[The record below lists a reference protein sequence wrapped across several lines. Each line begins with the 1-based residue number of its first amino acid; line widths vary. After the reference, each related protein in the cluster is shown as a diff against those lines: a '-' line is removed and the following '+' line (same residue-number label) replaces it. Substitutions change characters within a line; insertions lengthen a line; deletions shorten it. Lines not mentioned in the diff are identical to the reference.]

1 MGIFFLLLIVYPFI
15 ELYALI
21 KIGSAFGVFTAL
33 LGLFALS
40 VIGASVLRRS
50 GTKAW
55 RKLGDEIAKGNDP
68 SARLVDGV
76 VVLVAGIL
84 LVMPGYVTGAIG
96 LLLLLPPFRVVL
108 RGVVRRRAEVFHA
121 HGGNN
126 FGGRGT
132 YVDGEIIDVA
142 GEIVPPEDE
151 R

>member
-21 KIGSAFGVFTAL
+21 KIGSALGVFTAL

-55 RKLGDEIAKGNDP
+55 RKFGDEIAKGNDP

-76 VVLVAGIL
+76 VVLAAGIL

-108 RGVVRRRAEVFHA
+108 RGMVRRRAEVFRA
-121 HGGNN
+121 HGGNS

-132 YVDGEIIDVA
+132 YVDGEIIEVA

>member
-21 KIGSAFGVFTAL
+21 KIGSALGVFTAL

-55 RKLGDEIAKGNDP
+55 RKLGDEIATGKDP

-108 RGVVRRRAEVFHA
+108 RGIVRRRAAVFHA

-126 FGGRGT
+126 FASRGT
-132 YVDGEIIDVA
+132 YVDGEIIEVA

>member
-55 RKLGDEIAKGNDP
+55 RKLGDEIARSRDALAILSIFHQNHQ
-68 SARLVDGV
+68 SVR
-76 VVLVAGIL
+76 IL
-84 LVMPGYVTGAIG
+84 LV
-96 LLLLLPPFRVVL
+96 LLN
-108 RGVVRRRAEVFHA
+108 E
-121 HGGNN
+121 N
-126 FGGRGT
+126 
-132 YVDGEIIDVA
+132 GEN
-142 GEIVPPEDE
+142 
-151 R
+151 